1 MKKNK
6 LNKILNIII
15 LILSLLIVLA
25 YTKKEVIDKTKTT
38 NKIVEKGNEKN
49 NGLELQEN
57 KKDLLEIYFLD
68 VGQADS
74 ILIKEKENNI
84 LIDAG
89 NNEDGKNLTEYLK
102 NELNIIKINL
112 LIGTHP
118 HEDHIGGLDDVI
130 KEFEIDKIYLP
141 DVTTTTKTFESVLDA
156 IEEKKY
162 KITIPKI
169 DEEIDYDD
177 LHFKVLYTGTDEKNL
192 NNSSIVLKLTYKNT
206 KYLFTGDATSKVEK
220 KLIKKDISSDVIK
233 IGHHGSNYST
243 SESFI
248 EKVNPKYAIIE
259 VGKNNTY
266 KHPSDTV
273 IERLEAKNIKIYRT
287 DIDGTI
293 KLTSD
298 GTNINFKTL
307 KTNIDG

>member
-25 YTKKEVIDKTKTT
+25 YTKKEVIDKTEIT
-38 NKIVEKGNEKN
+38 NKVVEKGNEN
-49 NGLELQEN
+49 NKSELQEN
-57 KKDLLEIYFLD
+57 KKDLLEIYFFD

-102 NELNIIKINL
+102 NELNITKINL

-169 DEEIDYDD
+169 DEEIDYDN

-206 KYLFTGDATSKVEK
+206 KYLLTGDATSKVEK

-243 SESFI
+243 SDSFI
-248 EKVNPKYAIIE
+248 DKVNPKYAIIE

>member
-15 LILSLLIVLA
+15 LILSLLIVLS
-25 YTKKEVIDKTKTT
+25 YTKKEVLDKTKTT
-38 NKIVEKGNEKN
+38 NKIVEKGNEN
-49 NGLELQEN
+49 NKIELQEN

-74 ILIKEKENNI
+74 ILIKENENNI

-102 NELNIIKINL
+102 NELNITKINL

-169 DEEIDYDD
+169 DEEVDYDD

-248 EKVNPKYAIIE
+248 NKVNPKYAIIE

-287 DIDGTI
+287 DFDGTI

-298 GTNINFKTL
+298 GTNINFKTI